1 MTLSKVKVK
10 WNKDIFEVDVDTAAE
25 PILFKS

>member
-1 MTLSKVKVK
+1 MSVKIKVK